1 MVEPKKCLDAIETL
15 IKNGADTT
23 IRCNRGYLP
32 IDLFKTLSL
41 RLDEFDVDRGECLLG
56 ADKTESY
63 IRKEKWYLTA
73 MIFIFFAVYISLSFF
88 IVGKKSTQSDLFSG
102 NYDEIYFLWNFYF
115 QMFYVIFLNR
125 LCPYTFFHRE
135 ALFFVGIETKPIR
148 SKLCSEIKFFRNL
161 ENIGIVFLILR
172 TLCLQFKNIYS
183 THIFFH
189 TYLVIV
195 CIYFISMFIPD
206 PCRQQLHKYHSI
218 YMFAFRVVLTCVLG
232 LWILYLLLFYQ
243 NETVSIFAVENI
255 NCSDLV
261 LFIIAKLL
269 MFFVNR
275 YVFIPH
281 LIRPLLIIKFQPIFF
296 HRQDELNFISMSELL
311 FYIAELLLV
320 SLTMIL
326 SKHFN

>member
-1 MVEPKKCLDAIETL
+1 
-15 IKNGADTT
+15 
-23 IRCNRGYLP
+23 
-32 IDLFKTLSL
+32 
-41 RLDEFDVDRGECLLG
+41 
-56 ADKTESY
+56 
-63 IRKEKWYLTA
+63 
-73 MIFIFFAVYISLSFF
+73 
-88 IVGKKSTQSDLFSG
+88 
-102 NYDEIYFLWNFYF
+102 
-115 QMFYVIFLNR
+115 
-125 LCPYTFFHRE
+125 
-135 ALFFVGIETKPIR
+135 
-148 SKLCSEIKFFRNL
+148 
-161 ENIGIVFLILR
+161 
-172 TLCLQFKNIYS
+172 
-183 THIFFH
+183 
-189 TYLVIV
+189 
-195 CIYFISMFIPD
+195 MFIPN

-320 SLTMIL
+320 PLTMIL